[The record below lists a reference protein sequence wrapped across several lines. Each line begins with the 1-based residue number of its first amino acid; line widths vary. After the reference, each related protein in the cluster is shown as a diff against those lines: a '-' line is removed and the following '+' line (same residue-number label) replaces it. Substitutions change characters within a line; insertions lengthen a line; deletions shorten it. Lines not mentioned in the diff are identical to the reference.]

1 MSGAIFDTVALNA
14 SGINVGSVNFTIRR
28 LFMTRSIFDTVH
40 MNHLTLKNRLIRS
53 ATWEG
58 LAAFDG
64 SITDEAYAIYDE
76 LSHGGVGAV
85 IVGFTDVSQDDFYIH
100 GAMRL
105 SRDELIP
112 QYKKLADIIHSG
124 GCPAIVQLAMGAYYR
139 KLPNGLTQQAEPDKM
154 TLDEIHEVI
163 DLFVNAAIRAEK
175 AGFDGVQ
182 IHAAHFFFL
191 SRFISP
197 RVNHRQDSFGG
208 NTLNRARIV
217 LEILKGIK
225 QNAPSLHVTVKINSS
240 DFTFGGLEEEE
251 SLEICKLLAE
261 NGIDSIE
268 VSGNGT
274 SVQGVRAHV
283 DEAYFLN
290 FAAVL
295 AERVSVPVILVG
307 GLRSVEVMQKILD
320 DTKIELLSL
329 SRPLLREPDLPRKFQ
344 EGISGESA
352 CVSCN
357 ACYGSHAHKCVFRRG

>member
-1 MSGAIFDTVALNA
+1 MAK
-14 SGINVGSVNFTIRR
+14 
-28 LFMTRSIFDTVH
+28 SIFDTVH

-64 SITDEAYAIYDE
+64 SISDETYAIYDE

-85 IVGFTDVSQDDFYIH
+85 IVGFTDVSQDDYYIH

-112 QYKKLADIIHSG
+112 QYKKLADVIHSG

-139 KLPNGLTQQAEPDKM
+139 KLPNGLTQQAEPDDM
-154 TLDEIHEVI
+154 TEQEIHEVI
-163 DLFVNAAIRAEK
+163 DMFVRAAIRAK
-175 AGFDGVQ
+175 SAGFDGVQ

-208 NTLNRARIV
+208 NTFNRSRIV

-225 QNAPSLHVTVKINSS
+225 QNAPGLHVTVKINSS
-240 DFTFGGLEEEE
+240 DFISGGLDEEE
-251 SLEICKLLAE
+251 SLEVCKLLAD

-295 AERVSVPVILVG
+295 AESVSVPVILVG

-320 DTKIELLSL
+320 TTKIELLSL
-329 SRPLLREPDLPRKFQ
+329 SRPLLRESDLPKKFQ
-344 EGISGESA
+344 DGTVGESA